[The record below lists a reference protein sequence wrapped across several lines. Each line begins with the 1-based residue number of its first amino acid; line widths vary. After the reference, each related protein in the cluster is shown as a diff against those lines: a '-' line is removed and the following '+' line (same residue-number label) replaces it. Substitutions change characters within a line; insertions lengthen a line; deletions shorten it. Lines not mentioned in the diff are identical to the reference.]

1 MNLAQHGIVA
11 VLQVYRWILSPA
23 KNLIFGPLG
32 RCRFT
37 PSCSDYALEA
47 VRRHGACRGGW
58 LALRRLTRCHPW
70 GDCGHD
76 PVPPVSPR
84 RATER
89 AASRPP
95 ANPLSPDFL
104 VPAGRQ
110 PSA

>member
-1 MNLAQHGIVA
+1 MNLAQHAMVA
-11 VLQVYRWILSPA
+11 VLQVYRLILSPA

-58 LALRRLTRCHPW
+58 LALRRLARCHPW

-76 PVPPVSPR
+76 PVPPVNSRSVAKP
-84 RATER
+84 
-89 AASRPP
+89 AAKPP
-95 ANPLSPDFL
+95 LPPPPSPDFL

-110 PSA
+110 PFA